1 LGREVEEM
9 AEGRDEADRFA
20 AGTGNTDAP
29 RAEDD
34 DMRPGVTAG
43 GATYLPETGRAAA
56 GGADRTEG
64 TIGAVGEMDITGA
77 PAGPGGAGGPSGG
90 TGAGETRGGGTGGGS
105 MATGGAGPS
114 PADAGPQSGESTA
127 AFLGDR
133 ELSTAVPASGTGGA
147 VGAGGEGGAGGSDAA
162 GGGDRE

>member
-1 LGREVEEM
+1 M
-9 AEGRDEADRFA
+9 SEGRDEADRFA

-34 DMRPGVTAG
+34 DMMPGVTAG
-43 GATYLPETGRAAA
+43 GATRLPESGRASAG
-56 GGADRTEG
+56 GGADRAEG

-90 TGAGETRGGGTGGGS
+90 TGAGETRGGGTGRGS
-105 MATGGAGPS
+105 MTTGGAGPS
-114 PADAGPQSGESTA
+114 PGDAGPQSGESTA

-133 ELSTAVPASGTGGA
+133 GLSSAADTSGTGGA
-147 VGAGGEGGAGGSDAA
+147 VFDGLVARSLLGGARRSSN
-162 GGGDRE
+162 